1 MLKDKK
7 IIFLINH
14 VSFFISHRLPI
25 ALRAIEE
32 GCNVELITGK
42 AGSETMEKEALK
54 TLKRYDIKHTRV
66 SFESSSLNIFRETK
80 SLIELYKL
88 LKTKEPDILHM
99 ASPKAVT
106 YGGIISNFLTI
117 PGLVFSISGLGFIF
131 TKTKNNSLFRD
142 SIKLIFRIFS
152 KFIIDR
158 NKNIKIIVQNSDDL
172 NFFIEKKIGKPSQ
185 VLLIKGSGVD
195 LNDFADISFEEKDK
209 KIVFPARVILDKG
222 IREFIL
228 AANKLKLIH
237 PDWDFLVAG
246 AYDYKNPTSISF
258 KEIQNLVSN
267 NSVKFLGHVNNV
279 NELFRRS
286 SIVCLPSYREGM
298 PKAILEAQAAGCAIV
313 TTDVVGCRESIERDK
328 TGYLVSP
335 YNINELIEALEKLI
349 SNKKKRED
357 FGSLGIEF
365 AKKNF
370 DLNVVLDK
378 VMGTYELLLKKKF
391 E

>member
-1 MLKDKK
+1 M
-7 IIFLINH
+7 
-14 VSFFISHRLPI
+14 
-25 ALRAIEE
+25 
-32 GCNVELITGK
+32 
-42 AGSETMEKEALK
+42 
-54 TLKRYDIKHTRV
+54 
-66 SFESSSLNIFRETK
+66 
-80 SLIELYKL
+80 
-88 LKTKEPDILHM
+88 
-99 ASPKAVT
+99 
-106 YGGIISNFLTI
+106 
-117 PGLVFSISGLGFIF
+117 
-131 TKTKNNSLFRD
+131 
-142 SIKLIFRIFS
+142 
-152 KFIIDR
+152 
-158 NKNIKIIVQNSDDL
+158 
-172 NFFIEKKIGKPSQ
+172 
-185 VLLIKGSGVD
+185 LIKGSGVD

-357 FGSLGIEF
+357 FVSLGIEF

>member
-1 MLKDKK
+1 
-7 IIFLINH
+7 
-14 VSFFISHRLPI
+14 
-25 ALRAIEE
+25 
-32 GCNVELITGK
+32 
-42 AGSETMEKEALK
+42 
-54 TLKRYDIKHTRV
+54 
-66 SFESSSLNIFRETK
+66 
-80 SLIELYKL
+80 
-88 LKTKEPDILHM
+88 M

-131 TKTKNNSLFRD
+131 TKTNNNSLLREL
-142 SIKLIFRIFS
+142 IKLIFRIFS
-152 KFIIDR
+152 RFIIDH

-172 NFFIEKKIGKPSQ
+172 NFFVEKKIGKPSQ
-185 VLLIKGSGVD
+185 VILIKGSGVD
-195 LNDFADISFEEKDK
+195 LNDFDDISFEEKDK
-209 KIVFPARVILDKG
+209 IIVFPARVILDKG

-228 AANKLKLIH
+228 AANELKLIH

-258 KEIQNLVSN
+258 TEIQNLVSN

-349 SNKKKRED
+349 ANKKKRED

-378 VMGTYELLLKKKF
+378 VIGTYELLLKK
-391 E
+391 